1 MTPKKEARPKD
12 RANLYSLRR
21 NIVMNCRK
29 TTGNLI
35 ASGKIHR
42 HFRHFRRCRAAS
54 AQKQLTPLSA
64 QREPDQHDSANSND
78 SCDDGDRPE

>member
-21 NIVMNCRK
+21 NIVMNRRK
-29 TTGNLI
+29 TTANLI

-42 HFRHFRRCRAAS
+42 HFRHFRCCPGASRA
-54 AQKQLTPLSA
+54 KQLMPLPA
-64 QREPDQHDSANSND
+64 EREPYQHYSANSND
-78 SCDDGDRPE
+78 SCDDGDRSE